1 MKRAVLASA
10 NPGKLRELTALLEP
24 YGFEL
29 VSQATLGIAS
39 VPESGATFLENAL
52 LKARHAAQRAQLP
65 ALADDSGIEVDA
77 LGGRP
82 GVWSARFAGDG
93 ASDAAN
99 LARLLAEL
107 DGVPEPR
114 RTARYRCV
122 VVWVRSADDPAP
134 LIGEGTWEGR
144 IALTARGSGGFGYD
158 PAFVPAG
165 ERRTAAELSP
175 QEKNRVSHRAQALR
189 ALVAALGAGG
199 VYSPPMK
206 RGRLYVIS
214 APSGAGK
221 TSLVKALLKSE
232 PRLRLSISHT
242 TRTRRP
248 TEVEGREYHF
258 VSKPQFEEL
267 VARGEFLEHARV
279 FDNNYGTS
287 RGFVESQLGQG
298 HDVLLE
304 IDWQGAQQVRRAMP
318 ECVSIFVLPP
328 ARQALAERL
337 ARRATDTAEVIRRRL
352 GDAATDMSHYDEFDY
367 VIVNDDFDRAVA
379 DLKRII
385 DGSGEDL
392 KSTRTELR
400 PLLAELL
407 AGA

>member
-1 MKRAVLASA
+1 
-10 NPGKLRELTALLEP
+10 
-24 YGFEL
+24 
-29 VSQATLGIAS
+29 
-39 VPESGATFLENAL
+39 
-52 LKARHAAQRAQLP
+52 
-65 ALADDSGIEVDA
+65 
-77 LGGRP
+77 
-82 GVWSARFAGDG
+82 
-93 ASDAAN
+93 
-99 LARLLAEL
+99 
-107 DGVPEPR
+107 
-114 RTARYRCV
+114 
-122 VVWVRSADDPAP
+122 
-134 LIGEGTWEGR
+134 
-144 IALTARGSGGFGYD
+144 
-158 PAFVPAG
+158 
-165 ERRTAAELSP
+165 
-175 QEKNRVSHRAQALR
+175 
-189 ALVAALGAGG
+189 
-199 VYSPPMK
+199 MK

-221 TSLVKALLKSE
+221 TSLVKTLLKSE

-267 VARGEFLEHARV
+267 AARGEFLEHARV

-287 RGFVESQLGQG
+287 RGFVESQLAQG

-304 IDWQGAQQVRRAMP
+304 IDWQGARQVRRAMP

-352 GDAATDMSHYDEFDY
+352 GDAATDMSHYEEFDY
-367 VIVNDDFDRAVA
+367 VVVNDDFDRAVA
-379 DLKRII
+379 DLKRIV
-385 DGSGEDL
+385 DGKGEDL
-392 KSTRTELR
+392 KSDRTELE